1 MRRLPAVVLLLVLGI
16 VSLPVTAY
24 FFDAER
30 SENWI
35 VPVQLVA
42 MAIVGAIAGALL
54 PLAGPG
60 ASTIRRIGIGAIFGV
75 AMAGAGIGVFW
86 LLLNGIRGA

>member
-16 VSLPVTAY
+16 VSLPLTAY
-24 FFDAER
+24 FADGER

-42 MAIVGAIAGALL
+42 MAIVGALVGALL

-60 ASTIRRIGIGAIFGV
+60 ASTIRRIGIGVLAGV
-75 AMAGAGIGVFW
+75 TMAVVGIGVFW